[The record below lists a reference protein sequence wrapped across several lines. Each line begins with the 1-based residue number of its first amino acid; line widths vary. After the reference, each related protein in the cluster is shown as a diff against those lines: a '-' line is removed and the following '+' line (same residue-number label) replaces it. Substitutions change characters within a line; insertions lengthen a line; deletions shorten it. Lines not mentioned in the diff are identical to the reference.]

1 MSLRRVYKVCESE
14 QLTHYEQ
21 GLGPKTALPSN
32 EFRGARGLVIGWST
46 RTSYKNACSHKIDI
60 FWLDNVFML
69 IHPPD
74 VELVRI
80 RVLDGNSCKGP
91 TSQRPYRCTSAGK
104 NGSIEFQ
111 IAWTHHQAITRTH
124 ANFSLLRVCGIHTR
138 KVSERLF
145 PNQHGSDIV
154 KTYSWEKQK
163 QFLSHIAM
171 VCYWSVLHNACH
183 IPGILHTVWWVLCSV
198 LLVDLTICFS
208 VLSIA
213 IQ

>member
-1 MSLRRVYKVCESE
+1 
-14 QLTHYEQ
+14 
-21 GLGPKTALPSN
+21 
-32 EFRGARGLVIGWST
+32 
-46 RTSYKNACSHKIDI
+46 
-60 FWLDNVFML
+60 ML

-145 PNQHGSDIV
+145 SNQHGSDIV
-154 KTYSWEKQK
+154 KTFSWEKQK
-163 QFLSHIAM
+163 HFLSHIAM
-171 VCYWSVLHNACH
+171 VCYWSVLHYACH
-183 IPGILHTVWWVLCSV
+183 IPGILHTVWWVLCSM

-213 IQ
+213 IQYIKQDIERECSLQFVAYFAMWAAKTMLQLCYNILSRSSISLCAEINTSSKALTQISRLI